1 MLEFDTNTLAF
12 MTAALEHACRRLKI
26 DSPEARKFVAN
37 KLVECAKSG
46 RRSMAELIEVGEQV
60 VAETNAGGSVS
71 SWWRKL
77 IGKLT
82 LRGETLWSM
91 LAGGREEI

>member
-12 MTAALEHACRRLKI
+12 MTAALEQTCRKLKV
-26 DSPEARKFVAN
+26 DTTEALKFVAD

-46 RRSMAELIEVGEQV
+46 RRSMAHLIEAGEQAA
-60 VAETNAGGSVS
+60 AELDAGESGS

-77 IGKLT
+77 IG
-82 LRGETLWSM
+82 R
-91 LAGGREEI
+91 